1 MKTASVLAAVLL
13 LAVACKKENTPGPAK
28 PPIVAP
34 PEMIYTDLQ
43 NQEMKQNKPQFIDL
57 DKNGSNDIGFATW
70 FIGDPI
76 EKEDE
81 VLFFAVSY
89 EHSNLLAGDN
99 NNSPV
104 FKLGDTIPVG
114 NKGAYSWYQV
124 AQIEMARKNIGLQN
138 PPYWELDWKQVSHK
152 YLAIQVVRDNKRYN
166 GWIELSF
173 DTAGEKLIL
182 HKAAICKEASK
193 AVIAGG

>member
-1 MKTASVLAAVLL
+1 ML
-13 LAVACKKENTPGPAK
+13 
-28 PPIVAP
+28 
-34 PEMIYTDLQ
+34 YTDLQ

-81 VLFFAVSY
+81 VLFFAASY

-182 HKAAICKEASK
+182 HKAAICKEANK
-193 AVIAGG
+193 AVIAGD